1 MKLYLSSYHLCK
13 EPARLSSLPAKNKRV
28 AVIRNALVQYT
39 DGPRLKEGLEREIND
54 LRAIG
59 LRPESLDL
67 RNFFWKDRRP

>member
-1 MKLYLSSYHLCK
+1 M
-13 EPARLSSLPAKNKRV
+13 
-28 AVIRNALVQYT
+28 IRNALDQYT